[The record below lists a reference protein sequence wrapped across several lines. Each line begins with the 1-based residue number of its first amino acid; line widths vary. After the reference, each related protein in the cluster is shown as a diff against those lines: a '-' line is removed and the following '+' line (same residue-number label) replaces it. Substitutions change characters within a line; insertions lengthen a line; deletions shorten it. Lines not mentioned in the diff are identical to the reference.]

1 VKNDPRTT
9 ALNALR
15 EATGSERA
23 SDNTLFDQ
31 NALLKRPSIRVAENT
46 LLKTLLKASG
56 PERVPQIAS
65 PNPLATQDDR
75 SVPYA
80 LL

>member
-1 VKNDPRTT
+1 MRAVKNDPRTT

-46 LLKTLLKASG
+46 LLKASG